1 MIYFAYGSN
10 MNLSHMQQRCPGV
23 THIGKFQLDGFRLVF
38 KYHADIIRAEACTVH
53 GGLWEI
59 TEDHEEALDIYEGY
73 PDYYGKYYQD
83 GVMFYRMR
91 ESYEKDVEAPS
102 KWYLKTIIQ
111 GYRDFGLTREEF
123 KESLG
128 VQELGFAQKD
138 LEESLGVSMDE
149 LARLFSRVA
158 TSPVYQ

>member
-10 MNLSHMQQRCPGV
+10 MNRAHMQQRCPGV
-23 THIGKFQLDGFRLVF
+23 THIEKFQLEGFRLVF
-38 KYHADIIRAEACTVH
+38 KYHADIIPAEGCTVH
-53 GGLWEI
+53 GGLWKI
-59 TEDHEEALDIYEGY
+59 TEAHEEALDTYEGY

-91 ESYEKDVEAPS
+91 EGYEKDFEAPS

-111 GYRDFGLTREEF
+111 GYRDFGVTQEEF

-128 VQELGFAQKD
+128 LQQLQFTQRD
-138 LEESLGVSMDE
+138 LERSLGVSTDE
-149 LARLFSRVA
+149 LTRLFSRVA
-158 TSPVYQ
+158 TTPVYQ

>member
-1 MIYFAYGSN
+1 

-23 THIGKFQLDGFRLVF
+23 TPIEKFQLEGFRLVF
-38 KYHADIIRAEACTVH
+38 KYHADIIPIEGSIVH

-59 TEDHEEALDIYEGY
+59 TEAHEEALDTYEGY

-91 ESYEKDVEAPS
+91 EGYEKDVEAPS

-111 GYRDFGLTREEF
+111 GYRDFGVTQEEF
-123 KESLG
+123 EESLG
-128 VQELGFAQKD
+128 AQHLGLTQKD
-138 LEESLGVSMDE
+138 LEESLGVSINE

-158 TSPVYQ
+158 TTPVYQ

>member
-1 MIYFAYGSN
+1 
-10 MNLSHMQQRCPGV
+10 MNRSHMQQRCPGV
-23 THIGKFQLDGFRLVF
+23 THIGKFQLEGFRLVF
-38 KYHADIIRAEACTVH
+38 KYHADIIPMEGCTVH
-53 GGLWEI
+53 GGLWNI
-59 TEDHEEALDIYEGY
+59 TAAHEAALDTYEGY

-91 ESYEKDVEAPS
+91 EGYAKDFEAPS

-111 GYRDFGLTREEF
+111 GYRDFGVTQEEF

-128 VQELGFAQKD
+128 VQQLGFTQKE
-138 LEESLGVSMDE
+138 LQESLGVSTDE

-158 TSPVYQ
+158 TTPVYQ

>member
-10 MNLSHMQQRCPGV
+10 MNRPHMQQRCPGV
-23 THIGKFQLDGFRLVF
+23 THIGKFQLEGFRLVF
-38 KYHADIIRAEACTVH
+38 KYHADIIPKEGCIVH
-53 GGLWEI
+53 GGLWNI
-59 TEDHEEALDIYEGY
+59 TEDHEKALDTYEGY

-91 ESYEKDVEAPS
+91 EGYEKDFEAPS

-111 GYRDFGLTREEF
+111 GYRDFGLRQEEF
-123 KESLG
+123 EESLG
-128 VQELGFAQKD
+128 TQHLGLTQKD
-138 LEESLGVSMDE
+138 LEESLDVSMDE

-158 TSPVYQ
+158 TAPVYQ